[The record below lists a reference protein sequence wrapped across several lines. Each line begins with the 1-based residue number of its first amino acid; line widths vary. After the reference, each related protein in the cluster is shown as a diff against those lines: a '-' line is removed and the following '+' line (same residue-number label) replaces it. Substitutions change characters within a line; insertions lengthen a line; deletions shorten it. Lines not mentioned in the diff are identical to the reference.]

1 MWLPTSVYEWLP
13 TSYVIIGVLF
23 VVGAIYIGFSAPFA
37 PIYVGLGVSSILVG
51 FLVQYKRYQ
60 FRKENRGGT
69 QSTAKTTTTTSA

>member
-60 FRKENRGGT
+60 FRKQNSGGSA
-69 QSTAKTTTTTSA
+69 QAAAKTTTSA